1 MNALVRKQGLFL
13 KNPIFFFGQKMLF
26 EIWFF
31 EFYTSIGKYFLEKAE
46 IPAIIP

>member
-13 KNPIFFFGQKMLF
+13 KNPFFFFGQKMLF

-31 EFYTSIGKYFLEKAE
+31 EFYTRIGKYFLEKAE